1 IDGTK
6 NIPGSVAVSASSMFA
21 QNVLNFLSLIVKN
34 GKININKSD
43 EIIASA
49 LITENGKIV
58 NPDVL
63 EEIASYKEHR

>member
-1 IDGTK
+1 
-6 NIPGSVAVSASSMFA
+6 MFA

-63 EEIASYKEHR
+63 EEIVSYKEHR